1 MRKTSRNIFTCS
13 FIFLL
18 LLTLT
23 GVAAAVPADSKSEA
37 SVSLFNDVSSSDV
50 NVLYINYMAARGLI
64 SGFPD
69 GSFHPADGL
78 TRAQAAALLCR
89 VKGLD
94 TTSAAPSSFADVAGS
109 HWAVSY
115 INAAYQAG
123 YISGFP
129 DNTYQPEAMLTRAQ
143 GISLFLRT
151 SSAPD
156 TGEESVSLDDMDK
169 SHWAAAAMATAL
181 AAGMITTDGNKINP
195 EQAFNR
201 GDAAKALSILLT
213 QDPGLNQ
220 NQLTGKLKAKGK
232 VSLKRAGSDEAQP
245 VSAPAIVKA
254 GDTIITG
261 NDGEAEINFPDGS
274 GILLKHNTQISITE
288 AKGRAFIKS
297 GGMPGTAVDNLEIE
311 LSQGKIFGALASKY
325 TGNPEDNHTAANNKH
340 KLLASRDQNFD
351 LLAAKEG
358 EQWYKTAEKKK
369 VKVKVDM
376 PWGVAA
382 IRGSFWSNT
391 VSGTGCGM
399 TLLEGEGNL
408 SSGGQTQNLSPG
420 QSSGIGTQGTP
431 PSPPGPM
438 NPSEARDW
446 SQQRGWVT
454 DRASD
459 MQNNRETPL
468 GAPQGNQSGTSP
480 MGNLT
485 NILNQALNQAQITAG
500 NQTGTGGGGSNNPG
514 AQQVMAPTATPPAG
528 SYITVPTVT
537 LSTTTTGAAIY
548 YTIDGSDPKTSNTRA
563 VYSTPFNV
571 AASATVKAYA
581 VKTGMSDSQVVSF
594 AYTINLLPLQAAAP
608 TADPTPGSY
617 DAAVSVSLNSATDGA
632 TIYYTTDNSDPKTS
646 GTRLTYSTPININA
660 SATIKAYAVKPGI
673 SDSQVVSFD
682 YTITISTTLPDGSK
696 VHPRLACSPAS
707 ENHLMVYEKH
717 SGGNSMIYGQ
727 MVSADGS
734 PIGNEVALSPA
745 GANREP
751 AAAFDAE
758 FNKYLVLW
766 CDRGDNPAIRG
777 QVLEA
782 DGNLTGE
789 NFTVYA
795 YGGNP
800 QFSPNIVYDNY
811 SGRFLAVW
819 QDGDS
824 SSDSDIMGRSIDFID
839 VEPVDGPPHMQ
850 DPIVIS
856 QAAGSQYDPA
866 VAYNNGEYMVVFN
879 DGNDLKGVLMN
890 WDGVL
895 GDIAT
900 IASANGM
907 QCAAA
912 ICPVPVENNENYKF
926 LVAWQ
931 DQRTGNFDI
940 RARLVGNNETTLIL
954 GSESVITGSSNQE
967 TCPAVAAYNNYY
979 LAAWQDRGL
988 DNDIR
993 ARIFYPDCT
1002 PAGSV
1007 HQIAVSAG
1015 EQLHPIMI
1023 NNFVNDNNN
1032 STTALL
1038 AWEDQGSS
1046 PYNIGLNL
1054 FKESPPPKADWI
1066 IITNKAT
1073 GNDEVKTKS
1082 LPMLI
1087 PPGTVVT
1094 VYNAGERLG
1103 SGTAEIAGSDG
1114 YFAPSIIIDEGF
1126 AAGLSSISVSMTL
1139 PGNNESEL
1147 TTLDLP
1153 IPLMIEDTDYS
1164 AVTSEYGKILYKV
1177 TSAQKEAMETATGK
1191 NIDKIK
1197 AYTATTI
1204 ETSFANLA
1212 AAEAACANDATVGVE
1227 VPTGDNGAP
1236 AVRDPGNYGWAIAAY
1251 DASNNVVAYY
1261 ISDSWKIV
1269 EAGLRISPSSI
1280 APSISLD
1287 QTFTL
1292 YAYESAGTFKN
1303 ISDAALRDYVTLGGV
1318 FTDPSNNLTVGTVTR
1333 LDATSI
1339 SVQVSGELTQTG
1351 YGKIYVAADAFEF
1364 TSIPGQPVRQ
1374 VAPVTVVAQ

>member
-156 TGEESVSLDDMDK
+156 TGEESVSLEDMNK

-468 GAPQGNQSGTSP
+468 GAPQGNQSGSSP

-594 AYTINLLPLQAAAP
+594 AYTIASAPPTIALTLERDSFCLINGDYGSIEYSTSPSDANVEVTANSNPDVATLNLNCNTQTGCRWGEIIAYTEGSTIITLTASKDGYTSSTRTIGIIVVPRVEIYPGQLMEGYVNTNITINQGDASSAIWTSSDTISLDLWQGSEVVLPPPAQESWFINPVAVSDPEYGYPTIESTLRSGLEQGMYAIVVLKNNTPVAITTIEVIPAQCNYDKSTTEIDGLLALETSRTVTAVARTGDGTPVPGYRFILDIGVTNNDAATAESYLIDGISYTADATGVELTTSANADGITTFNIVLPSSIDNGDGISIKAKTENYPYPQYVINNYMYTQGNQAPELTAADPAYANTAPEYCFDITFTDDQTWRNNITGVVVGGITLADKAEVGPYGAYELGEGYLRLYPADAYPLQN
-608 TADPTPGSY
+608 PGQKY
-617 DAAVSVSLNSATDGA
+617 
-632 TIYYTTDNSDPKTS
+632 
-646 GTRLTYSTPININA
+646 
-660 SATIKAYAVKPGI
+660 
-673 SDSQVVSFD
+673 
-682 YTITISTTLPDGSK
+682 IT
-696 VHPRLACSPAS
+696 V
-707 ENHLMVYEKH
+707 
-717 SGGNSMIYGQ
+717 
-727 MVSADGS
+727 
-734 PIGNEVALSPA
+734 
-745 GANREP
+745 
-751 AAAFDAE
+751 
-758 FNKYLVLW
+758 
-766 CDRGDNPAIRG
+766 
-777 QVLEA
+777 
-782 DGNLTGE
+782 
-789 NFTVYA
+789 
-795 YGGNP
+795 
-800 QFSPNIVYDNY
+800 
-811 SGRFLAVW
+811 
-819 QDGDS
+819 
-824 SSDSDIMGRSIDFID
+824 
-839 VEPVDGPPHMQ
+839 
-850 DPIVIS
+850 
-856 QAAGSQYDPA
+856 
-866 VAYNNGEYMVVFN
+866 
-879 DGNDLKGVLMN
+879 
-890 WDGVL
+890 
-895 GDIAT
+895 
-900 IASANGM
+900 
-907 QCAAA
+907 
-912 ICPVPVENNENYKF
+912 
-926 LVAWQ
+926 
-931 DQRTGNFDI
+931 
-940 RARLVGNNETTLIL
+940 
-954 GSESVITGSSNQE
+954 
-967 TCPAVAAYNNYY
+967 
-979 LAAWQDRGL
+979 
-988 DNDIR
+988 
-993 ARIFYPDCT
+993 
-1002 PAGSV
+1002 
-1007 HQIAVSAG
+1007 
-1015 EQLHPIMI
+1015 
-1023 NNFVNDNNN
+1023 
-1032 STTALL
+1032 
-1038 AWEDQGSS
+1038 
-1046 PYNIGLNL
+1046 
-1054 FKESPPPKADWI
+1054 
-1066 IITNKAT
+1066 KAT
-1073 GNDEVKTKS
+1073 GYEDTAVLQMIS
-1082 LPMLI
+1082 LP
-1087 PPGTVVT
+1087 
-1094 VYNAGERLG
+1094 
-1103 SGTAEIAGSDG
+1103 
-1114 YFAPSIIIDEGF
+1114 
-1126 AAGLSSISVSMTL
+1126 
-1139 PGNNESEL
+1139 
-1147 TTLDLP
+1147 
-1153 IPLMIEDTDYS
+1153 
-1164 AVTSEYGKILYKV
+1164 
-1177 TSAQKEAMETATGK
+1177 
-1191 NIDKIK
+1191 
-1197 AYTATTI
+1197 
-1204 ETSFANLA
+1204 
-1212 AAEAACANDATVGVE
+1212 
-1227 VPTGDNGAP
+1227 
-1236 AVRDPGNYGWAIAAY
+1236 
-1251 DASNNVVAYY
+1251 
-1261 ISDSWKIV
+1261 
-1269 EAGLRISPSSI
+1269 
-1280 APSISLD
+1280 
-1287 QTFTL
+1287 
-1292 YAYESAGTFKN
+1292 
-1303 ISDAALRDYVTLGGV
+1303 
-1318 FTDPSNNLTVGTVTR
+1318 
-1333 LDATSI
+1333 
-1339 SVQVSGELTQTG
+1339 
-1351 YGKIYVAADAFEF
+1351 
-1364 TSIPGQPVRQ
+1364 
-1374 VAPVTVVAQ
+1374 